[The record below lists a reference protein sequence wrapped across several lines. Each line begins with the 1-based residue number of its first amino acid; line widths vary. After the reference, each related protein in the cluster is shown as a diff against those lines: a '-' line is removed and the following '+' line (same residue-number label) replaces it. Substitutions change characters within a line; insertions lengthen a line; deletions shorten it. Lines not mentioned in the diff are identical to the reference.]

1 MILEMKRHAPAWHRG
16 LLCALIGAGVL
27 SVGCASEQKASAPQQ
42 EEKEGATGTRA
53 KGEEGKMGSPNAPAD
68 PSTHGQQGQNE
79 AQQFGIIG
87 QLPAGDGKDKNGA
100 WGGAPGAPPPPPAGT
115 AMGNMFGPET
125 KPPLPAQT
133 APLAQR
139 PAEQPTPRLDP
150 NARYATTYRPG
161 GAALAAFD
169 AALARGTIP
178 AANKDLVGDFG
189 ARYSPAIAKPTSGA
203 MAFQVDTERAAMG
216 PNGGFLNVRIGMQA
230 TDVMPARAQLSVH
243 LVLDVSGSMQ
253 GAAMDN
259 ARSAAEALVQR
270 LDPNDDFSMVTFSN
284 DAEVLIPD
292 GVIGPRRAW
301 ALAKIHG
308 VTANGG
314 TNISA
319 GLDLGY
325 AQAHT
330 ASIKPDAVKIVM
342 FLSDGHANAGDTRPA
357 SIADR
362 SARAF
367 QDGIQTSSFGL
378 GDNFDASLM
387 STVADRGAGG
397 YYYLADSTQIAPALA
412 REFDAR
418 LVPVAQAVEVRVRL
432 RPDVAPTR
440 VFGSRQL
447 GDAESW
453 QVRQQEIQIDKQALK
468 KDQIKQDRQV
478 DAEGG
483 MRFFMPT
490 FARDD
495 RHAMMLTLQL
505 PAGTGERPIASI
517 EIRYKDRI
525 THQNVT
531 REIPLKIKYAPSD
544 EESAGTTNAS
554 VLKTAQAFA
563 AGDAIMQAADLVDHG
578 GRAGAARILDERAE
592 ILRRAAEM
600 LHEPMLAEEATRLA
614 RLSGT
619 IDGTGRMQDA
629 LPLAILLRG
638 SGYGYLR

>member
-1 MILEMKRHAPAWHRG
+1 MILEMKGHATAWHRG
-16 LLCALIGAGVL
+16 ILCALIGAGVL
-27 SVGCASEQKASAPQQ
+27 GVGCASEQKAPASQDD
-42 EEKEGATGTRA
+42 KEGATGTRA
-53 KGEEGKMGSPNAPAD
+53 KGEEGKMGDPNAPAA
-68 PSTHGQQGQNE
+68 PSKSDDLKE
-79 AQQFGIIG
+79 ALQLGPIG
-87 QLPAGDGKDKNGA
+87 QISGGGGDKNGG
-100 WGGAPGAPPPPPAGT
+100 WGAAPGMPTPPPAASNG
-115 AMGNMFGPET
+115 AGYYGP
-125 KPPLPAQT
+125 AT
-133 APLAQR
+133 APPHLALQAPR
-139 PAEQPTPRLDP
+139 LDPNVPRLDPNAPRLDP

-169 AALARGTIP
+169 AALARGAIP

-189 ARYSPAIAKPTSGA
+189 ARYAPQIAKPTSGA
-203 MAFQVDTERAAMG
+203 MAFQVDTERAALG
-216 PNGGFLNVRIGMQA
+216 PNGGFLNVRIGMQS
-230 TDVMPARAQLSVH
+230 TDAMPARAQLSVH
-243 LVLDVSGSMQ
+243 LVLDVSGSME
-253 GAAMDN
+253 GAAMEN
-259 ARSAAEALVQR
+259 ARNAAEALVQR

-301 ALAKIHG
+301 ALTKIHN
-308 VTANGG
+308 VKASGG

-325 AQAHT
+325 AQAH
-330 ASIKPDAVKIVM
+330 APSIRPDAVKIVM

-357 SIADR
+357 SIAER

-367 QDGIQTSSFGL
+367 QDGIQTSSFGI
-378 GDNFDASLM
+378 GADFDASLM

-412 REFDAR
+412 RELDAR

-432 RPDVAPTR
+432 RPDVAPTKI
-440 VFGSRQL
+440 FGSRQL
-447 GDAESW
+447 GDAEAW
-453 QVRQQEIQIDKQALK
+453 QVRQQEIQIDKLALK
-468 KDQIKQDRQV
+468 KDQIKQDRQD
-478 DAEGG
+478 DAQGG

-495 RHAMMLTLQL
+495 RHAMLLTLQL
-505 PAGTGERPIASI
+505 PTGTGERSIASV

-531 REIPLKIKYAPSD
+531 REIPVKIKYAASD

-554 VLKTAQAFA
+554 VLRTAQAFA
-563 AGDAIMQAADLVDHG
+563 AGDTIMQAADLVDRG
-578 GRAGAARILDERAE
+578 DRARAAKLLDERAE
-592 ILRRAAEM
+592 ILRKAGDLLR
-600 LHEPMLAEEATRLA
+600 EPMLAEEATRLA
-614 RLSGT
+614 RLAGT
-619 IDGTGRMQDA
+619 IDGAGRMQDA

>member
-1 MILEMKRHAPAWHRG
+1 MILEMKGHATAWHRG

-27 SVGCASEQKASAPQQ
+27 GVGCASERKAPASQ

-53 KGEEGKMGSPNAPAD
+53 KGEDGKMGDPNAPAA
-68 PSTHGQQGQNE
+68 PSKPADLKE

-87 QLPAGDGKDKNGA
+87 QISGGGGDKNGA
-100 WGGAPGAPPPPPAGT
+100 WGGAPGMPTPPPAASNG
-115 AMGNMFGPET
+115 AGYNGP
-125 KPPLPAQT
+125 AT
-133 APLAQR
+133 APPRLG
-139 PAEQPTPRLDP
+139 PAATRLEPAAPHLGPAAPRLDP

-169 AALARGTIP
+169 AALARGAIP

-189 ARYSPAIAKPTSGA
+189 ARYAPPIAKPANGA
-203 MAFQVDTERAAMG
+203 MAFQVDTERAAVG
-216 PNGGFLNVRIGMQA
+216 PNGGFLNVRIGMQS
-230 TDVMPARAQLSVH
+230 TDAMPARAQLSVH
-243 LVLDVSGSMQ
+243 LVLDVSGSME
-253 GAAMDN
+253 GAAMEN
-259 ARSAAEALVQR
+259 ARNAAEALVQR

-301 ALAKIHG
+301 ALMKIHN
-308 VTANGG
+308 VKANGG

-325 AQAHT
+325 AQAH
-330 ASIKPDAVKIVM
+330 APSIRPDAVKIVM

-357 SIADR
+357 SIAER

-367 QDGIQTSSFGL
+367 QDGIQTSSFGI
-378 GDNFDASLM
+378 GADFDASLM

-432 RPDVAPTR
+432 RPDVAPTKI
-440 VFGSRQL
+440 FGSRQL
-447 GDAESW
+447 GDAEAW
-453 QVRQQEIQIDKQALK
+453 QVRQQEIQIDKLALK
-468 KDQIKQDRQV
+468 KDQIKQDRQD
-478 DAEGG
+478 DAQGG

-495 RHAMMLTLQL
+495 RHAMLLTLQL
-505 PAGTGERPIASI
+505 PAGTGERSIASV

-531 REIPLKIKYAPSD
+531 REIPVKIKYAASD

-554 VLKTAQAFA
+554 VLRTAQAFA
-563 AGDAIMQAADLVDHG
+563 AGDAIMQAADLVDRG
-578 GRAGAARILDERAE
+578 DRASAAKLLDERAE
-592 ILRRAAEM
+592 ILRKAGDLLR
-600 LHEPMLAEEATRLA
+600 EPMLAEEATRLA
-614 RLSGT
+614 RLAGT
-619 IDGTGRMQDA
+619 IDGAARMQDA